1 MFKNILGNISLF
13 SVLLILI
20 SFVISYFVTS
30 KVIKVV
36 KYKGL
41 MDNPNHRSSHYFK
54 TPTLGGIAFYL
65 TIMSSIF
72 LINSFLK
79 NSVSLNLILSLT
91 VLFIVGLKD
100 DLVILSIR
108 SKLITQIFALSIT
121 LLHSDFH
128 QINLYGFLGI
138 ESLSGFY
145 AILFSSF
152 TVVSVING
160 YNLIDGIDGLA
171 SMVGVVIFGF
181 FSLIFYKTLNYYFYF
196 LTIIII
202 ASIVSFLRYNLSKT
216 KKIFMGDTGSMIL
229 GFMIGVFVLKV
240 LSLSQSE
247 LNNVFI
253 KPSNIL
259 VIVIAILI
267 VLFTDVIRV
276 AVIRLMNH
284 KKIFSPDRNHIHHV
298 LVDSVGWSHIKASL
312 VISLINI
319 LIILLI
325 YFLNFYI
332 STLSLTIVLITILV
346 FFVLLLFKLNKNF
359 YAKRKKAILK
369 SKLKIKS

>member
-1 MFKNILGNISLF
+1 MITFKNILENISLF
-13 SVLLILI
+13 SALLILI

-36 KYKGL
+36 KYKGF

-65 TIMSSIF
+65 SIITSIF
-72 LINSFLK
+72 LINFYSK
-79 NSVSLNLILSLT
+79 NSFSLNLILSLT

-108 SKLITQIFALSIT
+108 SKLITQILSVFFI
-121 LLHSDFH
+121 LLHPDFH
-128 QINLYGFLGI
+128 QVNLYGFLGV
-138 ESLSGFY
+138 ESLNGFY
-145 AILFSSF
+145 AIAFSCF

-171 SMVGVVIFGF
+171 SMVGVIIFSC
-181 FSLIFYKTLNYYFYF
+181 FSVIFYKTSNYYFYF

-202 ASIVSFLRYNLSKT
+202 ASTVSFLRYNLSKR

-229 GFMIGVFVLKV
+229 GFMIGVFVLKT
-240 LSLSQSE
+240 LSLSPPE

-259 VIVIAILI
+259 IIVVAILI
-267 VLFTDVIRV
+267 VLFTDVVRV
-276 AVIRLMNH
+276 TVIRLMNR
-284 KKIFSPDRNHIHHV
+284 KKLFLPDRNHIHHV
-298 LVDSVGWSHIKASL
+298 FVDSLGWSHIKTSL
-312 VISLINI
+312 VISLLN
-319 LIILLI
+319 LIVILLI
-325 YFLNFYI
+325 YFSNFYLSNLWLTLMLI
-332 STLSLTIVLITILV
+332 SIFLFAIGI
-346 FFVLLLFKLNKNF
+346 LFKLNK
-359 YAKRKKAILK
+359 K
-369 SKLKIKS
+369 SPKLK